1 MASWFRGLFSTQW
14 LLLLPAII
22 VGLVLRFAGWWGGLN
37 RPRLL
42 LVPVGLLLVV
52 VVVPLAVLTWSG
64 VSAALDA
71 RQKYREL
78 QDELSHLTPVDL
90 IQVTVYQSLE
100 GRFQEAEEASSQANS
115 RFGFLR
121 AFQWVPVLGGG

>member
-1 MASWFRGLFSTQW
+1 MGRLS
-14 LLLLPAII
+14 
-22 VGLVLRFAGWWGGLN
+22 
-37 RPRLL
+37 RPRRL
-42 LVPVGLLLVV
+42 LVPVGLLLLV

-100 GRFQEAEEASSQANS
+100 GRFQEAEE
-115 RFGFLR
+115 RHPRRIPRLGFLR